1 MSKSTGLSID
11 TLKLIQ
17 VAEKK
22 TNQARAANQKI
33 MDDQSDKRRY
43 QQFTSLANQIRQ
55 VMLLK
60 QMKTI
65 VMDDLLDQLHD
76 KQQGSFNSKSK
87 KPFSCILNIIVQ

>member
-87 KPFSCILNIIVQ
+87 NPISCILNIIVQ